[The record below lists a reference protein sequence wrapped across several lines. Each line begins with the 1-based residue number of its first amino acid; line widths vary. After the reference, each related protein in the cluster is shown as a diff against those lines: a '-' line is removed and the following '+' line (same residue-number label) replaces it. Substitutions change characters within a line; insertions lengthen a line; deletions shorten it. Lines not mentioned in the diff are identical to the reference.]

1 MAAGDSITL
10 VRFNNLRNRVATIL
24 GTGSGN
30 SGYGQTL
37 PSGIGATLTGT
48 QVVNASHHG
57 RGAAGFPATT
67 GGLLEGVERIKR
79 HQTNT
84 GVTVTLPEPGG
95 PTLGTTATTILDSL
109 YTTLESEMS
118 TLETDPN
125 RFRLSTDPAQSVNT
139 LRTTQT
145 IPANWNTSRVHTFTF
160 DFSNAEQAR
169 RWFNLGNQI
178 ILSWEVNYSSGGTVD
193 GTKNGRWKNLID
205 RRVPGGLTSVVF
217 GYTST
222 TSNTG
227 TPATTIGW
235 YDLTPGAAATQIFT
249 RADSGTYSG
258 NDITINVSKL
268 ASNSAI
274 TFQAFFNDDGVFGN
288 TPPGDEQITVTFNS
302 YINTLVAT
310 GNHVSTVFIPAITT
324 AVV

>member
-24 GTGSGN
+24 GNGSGD

-37 PSGIGATLTGT
+37 PSGISAALTGT

-57 RGAAGFPATT
+57 RGAAGVPATT

-79 HQTNT
+79 HQVNT

-95 PTLGTTATTILDSL
+95 ATLGTTATTILDSL
-109 YTTLESEMS
+109 YATLESEMS
-118 TLETDPN
+118 TLETASN
-125 RFRLSTDPAQSVNT
+125 KFRLSTNAAQSTNTQRVN
-139 LRTTQT
+139 QN
-145 IPANWNTSRVHTFTF
+145 IPASWNTSRVHTFTF
-160 DFSNAEQAR
+160 NWGSADAAR
-169 RWFNLGNQI
+169 HFFNTGGQI

-249 RADSGTYSG
+249 RVDSGTYSG
-258 NDITINVSKL
+258 NDITINANKL
-268 ASNSAI
+268 ASNAEM
-274 TFQAFFNDDGVFGN
+274 TFQTFFNDDGVFGN
-288 TPPGDEQITVTFNS
+288 TPPGDEQVTVTFNS
-302 YINTLVAT
+302 YVNVLQAT
-310 GNHVSTVFIPAITT
+310 GNHVAVPIPAIATT
-324 AVV
+324 VV